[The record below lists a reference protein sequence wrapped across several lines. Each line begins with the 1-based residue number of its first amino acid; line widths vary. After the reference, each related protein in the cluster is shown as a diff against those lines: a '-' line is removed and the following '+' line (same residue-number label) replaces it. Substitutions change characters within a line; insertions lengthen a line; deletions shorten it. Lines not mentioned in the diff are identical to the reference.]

1 MIFVDLHPYQ
11 YSRSKPMPTSLIA
24 GSLSQ
29 DTYKYKFVVLVIIWS
44 STEMNRNCVIH
55 RNKIFIKLSLN

>member
-11 YSRSKPMPTSLIA
+11 YSRSKPMSTSLMA
-24 GSLSQ
+24 GALSQ

-44 STEMNRNCVIH
+44 GAQMNRNYVIR
-55 RNKIFIKLSLN
+55 RNKIFIKLNLN